1 MMLFF
6 LHSDD
11 KFEVVLQSKRLLEKA
26 AVPHLIFRIRT
37 LEFVKQSFEL
47 NLLRKQPLGHIFK
60 SDLFVEVPLKV

>member
-11 KFEVVLQSKRLLEKA
+11 KFEVVLQSKGLLKKA
-26 AVPHLIFRIRT
+26 AVPHLIFRIKT

-47 NLLRKQPLGHIFK
+47 NLLRK
-60 SDLFVEVPLKV
+60 